1 MKIVKRIKNTKSVGL
16 DDISSRV
23 LKLATFACFSSSGKM
38 FCLILLLII
47 EAIGIE
53 SPSVANFNTR
63 DDISSR
69 PTDLVL
75 YTFNYF
81 HNFK

>member
-1 MKIVKRIKNTKSVGL
+1 MDHQPRLSFLINRDYFGM
-16 DDISSRV
+16 
-23 LKLATFACFSSSGKM
+23 FSSSGKM

-53 SPSVANFNTR
+53 SASVANFNTR

-69 PTDLVL
+69 PNDLVL
-75 YTFNYF
+75 FILLTIFITSKGVIYF
-81 HNFK
+81 TTN